1 MSFMTLIMKNLVRQ
15 RMRTALTALGI
26 AIGITTVIALGVIVD
41 GLLSAAGQILTTAGS
56 DFMVGQKGSAD
67 LTFSTV
73 SEDEV
78 DAIAARP
85 DVERA
90 VGALITISRV
100 GGNPYFVAIGIDPID
115 LQTVPL
121 GIVAGQRFAPGAT
134 DEIMLGDA
142 AAKELELTVGDR
154 LSIQEVPFR
163 VVGIYRTGNIW
174 QDGGAYAPL
183 QTLQETNGRIG
194 VVTAVFVTVAEGADE
209 SVVAAG
215 IEADLPTLVAIQ
227 DTSEYGEV
235 DQGTELISAA
245 NLAISLLAVG
255 IGAIG
260 VMNTMIMSIFERT
273 REIGVLRAIGWSGGR
288 ILRMIIGES
297 LMLCVIAAAA
307 GALLGVLLSQAVT
320 LTSVKNLIQ
329 PEYNLQVFVRA
340 FVVAVVVALAGAA
353 YPAFRALRLTP
364 MEALRHE

>member
-1 MSFMTLIMKNLVRQ
+1 
-15 RMRTALTALGI
+15 
-26 AIGITTVIALGVIVD
+26 
-41 GLLSAAGQILTTAGS
+41 SAAGQILTTAGS

-163 VVGIYRTGNIW
+163 
-174 QDGGAYAPL
+174 
-183 QTLQETNGRIG
+183 
-194 VVTAVFVTVAEGADE
+194 
-209 SVVAAG
+209 
-215 IEADLPTLVAIQ
+215 
-227 DTSEYGEV
+227 
-235 DQGTELISAA
+235 
-245 NLAISLLAVG
+245 
-255 IGAIG
+255 
-260 VMNTMIMSIFERT
+260 
-273 REIGVLRAIGWSGGR
+273 
-288 ILRMIIGES
+288 
-297 LMLCVIAAAA
+297 
-307 GALLGVLLSQAVT
+307 
-320 LTSVKNLIQ
+320 
-329 PEYNLQVFVRA
+329 
-340 FVVAVVVALAGAA
+340 
-353 YPAFRALRLTP
+353 
-364 MEALRHE
+364 